1 MDLKPLSDY
10 NKILKY
16 ADDTSLLVPQHSS
29 VSLEAEFT
37 HISNWS
43 DSNKLKIN
51 TAKTKEIIFHR
62 PRLPKKVLPIPL
74 MGIEQVNCAKILGLT
89 LSDTFSPTQHLNTI
103 LMQCNQR
110 LYLLSQL
117 KYQNLSGQALDIVFN
132 ALILSKISYA
142 LPAFSGHITTADK
155 NRINKFFRKAYRRKL
170 VSQLFDFD
178 ILAQTHDKRLFNSI
192 KYPDHCLNFLLP
204 QKRSHSRQLRPKGHD
219 YTLSHIQ
226 TTLFKNSFLNRC
238 LFSTL

>member
-1 MDLKPLSDY
+1 MLSS
-10 NKILKY
+10 KLSIRPTSISCLIL
-16 ADDTSLLVPQHSS
+16 
-29 VSLEAEFT
+29 
-37 HISNWS
+37 
-43 DSNKLKIN
+43 
-51 TAKTKEIIFHR
+51 
-62 PRLPKKVLPIPL
+62 
-74 MGIEQVNCAKILGLT
+74 
-89 LSDTFSPTQHLNTI
+89 
-103 LMQCNQR
+103 
-110 LYLLSQL
+110 
-117 KYQNLSGQALDIVFN
+117 IVFN

-178 ILAQTHDKRLFNSI
+178 ILTQTHDKRLFNSI